1 MDIQILL
8 EKVSLWL
15 TEWQR
20 NTCCF
25 STCAGTC
32 LKSTLGVL
40 ENAVLCWVCWLSCN
54 AEVGHWGSQMWC
66 RSSRDSAE
74 KLPDGWEQW
83 WGRMS
88 TAECSQLWLQDLEP
102 GELAEGLVKVW
113 VLRTWCFNIPPCNPD
128 RVPQERTVK
137 MGNACGSLLLLECL
151 FSPFYWQSFLPAG
164 GEGAIFKWSSTIFTE
179 QSDRVN
185 LELKVTSQ

>member
-40 ENAVLCWVCWLSCN
+40 EKAVPCWVCWLSCN
-54 AEVGHWGSQMWC
+54 AEVGRWGSQMWC
-66 RSSRDSAE
+66 RSSRGSAE
-74 KLPDGWEQW
+74 KLPAG
-83 WGRMS
+83 WGRWGGENAHS
-88 TAECSQLWLQDLEP
+88 RVLRAVTAGPGP
-102 GELAEGLVKVW
+102 GELAEGLGKVW
-113 VLRTWCFNIPPCNPD
+113 VLRAWCFNTPLCKPN
-128 RVPQERTVK
+128 RVPQERAVRWEMLVGVSCSWNVSSAPSTDKVSCQL
-137 MGNACGSLLLLECL
+137 GERGQYLNSQVP
-151 FSPFYWQSFLPAG
+151 FSQSNLTG
-164 GEGAIFKWSSTIFTE
+164 WIWS
-179 QSDRVN
+179 
-185 LELKVTSQ
+185 